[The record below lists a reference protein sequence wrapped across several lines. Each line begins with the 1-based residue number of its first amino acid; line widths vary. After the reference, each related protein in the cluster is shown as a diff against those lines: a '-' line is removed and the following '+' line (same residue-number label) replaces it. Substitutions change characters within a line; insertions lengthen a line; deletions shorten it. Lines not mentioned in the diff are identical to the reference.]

1 MNIKLTKKEYSQHRA
16 YDKAHKTR
24 RIPIVSAGFTIL
36 ETLVAIS
43 ILVLALTAPLVI
55 VSQALK
61 SSYFSR
67 DQITAYY
74 LAQEAV
80 EYLRNKRDNQGLA
93 ADASAD
99 NWIMNF
105 TDDSGSMIN
114 DANST
119 TIKSYLVRDS
129 QLGYQL
135 KRCNGSGGSS
145 SPCPNVKYNPNAFDP
160 GSDSVLYGDTS
171 ATDDS
176 IFIREITVSKPPAG
190 TLNNGTVV
198 ETNDP
203 SLREV
208 IVTVKVIWR
217 MQDGS
222 YSSGVTLRE
231 HLTNWQLEKD
241 QPITP

>member
-1 MNIKLTKKEYSQHRA
+1 MNINHITKEYRQ
-16 YDKAHKTR
+16 KTGR
-24 RIPIVSAGFTIL
+24 EIARKRLAAGFTIL

-43 ILVLALTAPLVI
+43 ILILALTAPLVI

-74 LAQEAV
+74 LAQEAI
-80 EYLRNKRDNQGLA
+80 EYIRNKRDNQGLSANAA
-93 ADASAD
+93 ADDWAL
-99 NWIMNF
+99 NF

-114 DANST
+114 DINST

-135 KRCNGSGGSS
+135 KRCSFGVGP
-145 SPCPNVKYNPNAFDP
+145 SPCPVVKYNPDAFNP
-160 GSDSVLYGDTS
+160 GSNGVLYGDTS

-190 TLNNGTVV
+190 TLNNGTVL

-208 IVTVKVIWR
+208 VVTVKVIWK
-217 MQDGS
+217 MEDGS
-222 YSSGVTLRE
+222 YSSGITLRE
-231 HLTNWQLEKD
+231 HLTNWQLEKQ
-241 QPITP
+241 QPTTP

>member
-1 MNIKLTKKEYSQHRA
+1 MNINQRTKEYRRR
-16 YDKAHKTR
+16 DTR
-24 RIPIVSAGFTIL
+24 EIARGRLAAGFTIL

-74 LAQEAV
+74 LAQEAI
-80 EYLRNKRDNQGLA
+80 EYIRNKRDNQGLN
-93 ADASAD
+93 ASATAD
-99 NWIMNF
+99 DWALNF
-105 TDDSGSMIN
+105 TDDNGSMIN

-129 QLGYQL
+129 QAGYQL
-135 KRCNGSGGSS
+135 KRCNGFGGGV
-145 SPCPNVKYNPNAFDP
+145 SPCPVVKYNPNAFDP
-160 GSDSVLYGDTS
+160 SSDGVLYGDTS

-176 IFIREITVSKPPAG
+176 IFVREITISKPPAG
-190 TLNNGTVV
+190 TLNSGTVL

-208 IVTVKVIWR
+208 VVTVKVIWR
-217 MQDGS
+217 MEDGS
-222 YSSGVTLRE
+222 YSTGITLRE
-231 HLTNWQLEKD
+231 HLTNWQLEKA
-241 QPITP
+241 QPTTP